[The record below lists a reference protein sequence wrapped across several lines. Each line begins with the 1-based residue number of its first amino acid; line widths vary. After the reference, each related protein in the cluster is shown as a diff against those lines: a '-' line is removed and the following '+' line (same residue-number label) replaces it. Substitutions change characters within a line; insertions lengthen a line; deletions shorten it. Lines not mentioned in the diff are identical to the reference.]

1 MSSAG
6 AGPRAVL
13 AGHATFA
20 EGMRAAVEQ
29 ISGRGSVFATVS
41 NTGLGAAE
49 LEHVVRAA
57 VTAQQATVIFT
68 DLPAGSCTIAA
79 RRVAKDQPAL
89 GVVAGANLALLLE
102 FALAGESAAPD
113 FERLTIKARE
123 ALRVFQTPA
132 TGA

>member
-1 MSSAG
+1 MSSSTP
-6 AGPRAVL
+6 GPRAVL

-49 LEHVVRAA
+49 LEQTVRAA
-57 VTAQQATVIFT
+57 VTAHDATVIFT

-79 RRVAKDQPAL
+79 RRVAKERPAL
-89 GVVAGANLALLLE
+89 AVVAGANLALLLE
-102 FALAGESAAPD
+102 FALAGESATPD
-113 FERLTIKARE
+113 FERLTLKARE
-123 ALRVFQTPA
+123 ALRVFQAPA
-132 TGA
+132 VGA